1 MKNWLA
7 GVLLCSLVVLSG
19 CTQNLPEPQATDSL
33 ETLHI
38 GNQTLRVAVM
48 RTSEELAQGLSGRAS
63 VPGDGM
69 LFLLPEKQEA
79 RFWMKD
85 MQFAIDMIWIDGEQI
100 VGVAEN
106 VPPPQLGRSL
116 NSLPTI
122 RSPQPVTAVLEL
134 PAGDFRQLELATGAG
149 VFQRTVRF

>member
-69 LFLLPEKQEA
+69 LFLLPERQVA
-79 RFWMKD
+79 QFWMKD

-100 VGVAEN
+100 VGIVEN
-106 VPPPQLGRSL
+106 VPPPQPGQSL
-116 NSLPTI
+116 DALLTI
-122 RSPQPVTAVLEL
+122 RSPQPVTVVLEL

>member
-1 MKNWLA
+1 MKNGLA
-7 GVLLCSLVVLSG
+7 GVLLCLLVALSG
-19 CTQNLPEPQATDSL
+19 CTQSLSEPQVTDSL

-69 LFLLPEKQEA
+69 LFLLPERQVA
-79 RFWMKD
+79 QFWMKD

-100 VGVAEN
+100 VGIVEN
-106 VPPPQLGRSL
+106 VPPPQPGQSL
-116 NSLPTI
+116 DALPTI
-122 RSPQPVTAVLEL
+122 RSPQPVTVVLEL